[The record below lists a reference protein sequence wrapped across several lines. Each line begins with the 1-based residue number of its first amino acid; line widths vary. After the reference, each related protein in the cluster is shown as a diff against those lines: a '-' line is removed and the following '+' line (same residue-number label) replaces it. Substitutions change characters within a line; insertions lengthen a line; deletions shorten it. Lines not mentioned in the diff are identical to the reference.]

1 MCSVYFARA
10 DSTYLSC
17 ALSVRDLPLISLPL
31 DRISPKS
38 LLVQMA
44 SYEIDPKVEKLSINS
59 APSIN
64 WNTWVK
70 PLDKLPHEPNP
81 QRRSRCEGD
90 SNAYDAF
97 WKSRHPWDLVDYY
110 LYLIAIERK
119 YQNWGV
125 RLSDSW
131 LIESDGSRWDNFG
144 YAIDSD
150 DRECQTGWKDP
161 LVLFSSLPVPHA
173 TECPDR
179 RIVLGVNLRT
189 HCLVGYLFESAPE
202 SIAELDSV
210 WDWRELIINVSLKRF
225 THILKYSVDENPS
238 ILKKGVLNFFRESTR
253 HLHAGMDAVITIK
266 YIQFLR
272 DTLSGARLSAP
283 CRVGEEPPNWFDMEE
298 HRNFLCRGSASGWM
312 SSHEGMTAEEVRKR
326 VPANTSPSCIFGDQL
341 FPPDIVNNEKRVGR
355 SSWAPVEPGMS
366 LLMWCEVELPQ
377 SGLTS
382 LEKIRQSTSDMVI
395 LLGIVVIECSS
406 LVKDEEDCEIAP
418 WVEKIIER
426 RGNSQETSPSDK
438 WRWAY

>member
-1 MCSVYFARA
+1 MS
-10 DSTYLSC
+10 
-17 ALSVRDLPLISLPL
+17 
-31 DRISPKS
+31 
-38 LLVQMA
+38 
-44 SYEIDPKVEKLSINS
+44 SYEIDLKIEKLSITS

-64 WNTWVK
+64 WSIWVEA
-70 PLDKLPHEPNP
+70 LNRLPHEPNP
-81 QRRSRCEGD
+81 QRHSRCEGD

-110 LYLIAIERK
+110 LYLIANERK

-125 RLSDSW
+125 RLSNSW

-150 DRECQTGWKDP
+150 DRDCQTGWKDP

-173 TECPDR
+173 TTECPDR
-179 RIVLGVNLRT
+179 RIILGVNLRT
-189 HCLVGYLFESAPE
+189 YHLVGYLFESAPE
-202 SIAELDSV
+202 SIAGLDSV
-210 WDWRELIINVSLKRF
+210 WDRRELIINVSLKRF

-238 ILKKGVLNFFRESTR
+238 VLKKGVFNFFRESSR
-253 HLHAGMDAVITIK
+253 RLHAGMDAVITIK
-266 YIQFLR
+266 YIQFIR
-272 DTLSGARLSAP
+272 DALSGARLSAP
-283 CRVGEEPPNWFDMEE
+283 CRVGEEPPKWFDMEE
-298 HRNFLCRGSASGWM
+298 HLRNFLCRGSASGWM

-326 VPANTSPSCIFGDQL
+326 ILGNTSPSCIFSDQL
-341 FPPDIVNNEKRVGR
+341 FSPDIVNDEKRAGR
-355 SSWAPVEPGMS
+355 NSWAPIEPDIS
-366 LLMWCEVELPQ
+366 PLMWCEVELAQ
-377 SGLTS
+377 SRLTS

-395 LLGIVVIECSS
+395 LLGILVIECSS

-426 RGNSQETSPSDK
+426 RCNPQGSSPGDK